1 MNAETTHGY
10 WVHDLSPFLIR
21 FSEDFGLRYY
31 SLAYIAGFAV
41 AYVLFRVYHRTG
53 RSSLDPARM
62 EGLFLALIL
71 GVLLGG
77 RIGFMLL
84 YDFGELV
91 RNPLRLFAVWEGGM
105 SSHGGFAGV
114 ALAVWIATRRMGV
127 DLWHVGDLVA
137 SAAPAGLL
145 FGRIAN
151 FINGELWGK
160 PAEAPWAVLFPAAP
174 LDRSAAYV
182 YVAEWGYH
190 ANPRHPSQLY
200 AAFLEGL
207 VLLAIMQCRFWYS
220 GRSRPS
226 GQLVGE
232 FLCAYAVLRVIGE
245 VFREP
250 DASPV
255 LGLSRGTAYSL
266 VALVLGAL
274 IIFLAR
280 ARRLPGGPA
289 EA

>member
-1 MNAETTHGY
+1 MNADTTHGY

-41 AYVLFRVYHRTG
+41 AYALFRVYYRAG
-53 RSSLDPARM
+53 RSALDPARL

-84 YDFGELV
+84 YDLHELV
-91 RNPLRLFAVWEGGM
+91 RNPLRIFAVWEGGM
-105 SSHGGFAGV
+105 SSHGGFIGV
-114 ALAVWIATRRMGV
+114 ALAVWITTRRMGV
-127 DLWHVGDLVA
+127 HLWHVGDLVA
-137 SAAPAGLL
+137 SAAPAGLF

-160 PAEAPWAVLFPAAP
+160 PTDVSWAVLFPAAP

-190 ANPRHPSQLY
+190 ANPRHPSQIY

-207 VLLAIMQCRFWYS
+207 VLLAFMQCRFWFG
-220 GRSRPS
+220 GRSRPA
-226 GQLVGE
+226 GHLVGE
-232 FLCAYAVLRVIGE
+232 FLCAYAILRVIGE

-250 DASPV
+250 DAS
-255 LGLSRGTAYSL
+255 LLFGLSRGTAYSL
-266 VALVLGAL
+266 AALAAGLVILV
-274 IIFLAR
+274 FAR
-280 ARRLPGGPA
+280 ARRPRGGA
-289 EA
+289 AKG

>member
-1 MNAETTHGY
+1 MEADTTHGY

-41 AYVLFRVYHRTG
+41 AYALFRVYHRAG
-53 RSSLDPARM
+53 RSALDPARL

-71 GVLLGG
+71 GVLLGA

-105 SSHGGFAGV
+105 SSHGGFIGV
-114 ALAVWIATRRMGV
+114 ALAVWIATRRMGL

-137 SAAPAGLL
+137 SAAPAGLF

-160 PAEAPWAVLFPAAP
+160 PADVGWAVLFPAAP

-200 AAFLEGL
+200 AAFFEGL
-207 VLLAIMQCRFWYS
+207 VLLAFMQWRFWRG
-220 GRSRPS
+220 GRRRPT

-250 DASPV
+250 DAS
-255 LGLSRGTAYSL
+255 LLFGLSRGTAYSL
-266 VALVLGAL
+266 VAFALGVAVIVLAQV
-274 IIFLAR
+274 
-280 ARRLPGGPA
+280 RRLPGAGGG
-289 EA
+289 